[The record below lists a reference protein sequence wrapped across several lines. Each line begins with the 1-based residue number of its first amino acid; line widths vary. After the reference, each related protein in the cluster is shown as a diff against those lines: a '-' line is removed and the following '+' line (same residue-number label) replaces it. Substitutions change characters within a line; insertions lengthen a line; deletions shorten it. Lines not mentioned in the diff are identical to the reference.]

1 MGPQVFP
8 SRRLVSRIPLF
19 PFPREMP
26 FCFSDPTEITSPQ
39 DPSPRQDPIEGAH
52 LSRPQDRIWSGLR
65 ATFFLVHSQICLDL
79 FG

>member
-8 SRRLVSRIPLF
+8 SRRLVCRIPPF
-19 PFPREMP
+19 RFPREMP

-39 DPSPRQDPIEGAH
+39 DPRQAPIEGVH
-52 LSRPQDRIWSGLR
+52 LSRPQDRIWSGLQ